1 MSNQSNQN
9 CYIQQISI
17 FLENRTGKLNQTMN
31 VLAKFNID
39 IRTIS
44 LADTSD
50 FGILRLIVSDTQK
63 ALSVLQEN
71 NFTAKVTNVVAIK
84 VPDEPGGLA
93 EILNKI
99 DQLGVSVEYMYA
111 YTKLVGKEA
120 VMIFRF
126 DDNEKVINSLQN
138 SNEIEILNKL
148 L

>member
-1 MSNQSNQN
+1 MKNQN